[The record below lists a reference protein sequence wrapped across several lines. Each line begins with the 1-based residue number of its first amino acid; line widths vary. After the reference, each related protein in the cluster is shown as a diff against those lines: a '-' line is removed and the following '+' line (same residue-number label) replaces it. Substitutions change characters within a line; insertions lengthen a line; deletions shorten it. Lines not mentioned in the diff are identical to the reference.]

1 MLHVQAAGQMQVQQI
16 VQAIQISPTVIARQ
30 EEHQQSAH
38 IVAVLSVVLP
48 TNRSVTAQNALHQT
62 GHTAHAQIAAAL
74 TSLLATDRHAVHHQA
89 DHIAAVQKAAVR
101 LTVHH
106 AEVLTG
112 HIVAALSVAKA
123 VTAQPETALTANHH

>member
-16 VQAIQISPTVIARQ
+16 VQAIQISLTAIARQ
-30 EEHQQSAH
+30 EEHRQSAH
-38 IVAVLSVVLP
+38 TVAVLSVALP
-48 TNRSVTAQNALHQT
+48 TNLSATAQNALHQT

-101 LTVHH
+101 LNAHH
-106 AEVLTG
+106 AEVQTG
-112 HIVAALSVAKA
+112 RTVAALSVAKA
-123 VTAQPETALTANHH
+123 VIAQPETARIANHH